1 MQCGVACLAM
11 ICKYY
16 KNAYSIETLSK
27 LCSVSTEGVSLFAI
41 KNAAEKLG
49 FNSICCKTSIE
60 QLVSIS
66 MPSILHWNQ
75 NHFVVLYKVKNKK
88 KFYIADPGKGL
99 VCYSLENFKKH
110 WISSVSNGEEKGV
123 VMVIEPTEKFWKK
136 SIIEEPNKKRSFNF
150 LFGYVLQYRKYFI
163 QIILGLLLG
172 CLLQLIMPFLT
183 QAIVDIGIKHKDIG
197 FIWLVLLGELMI
209 VVGRTATEFIRRW
222 LLLHISMRINISLVS
237 DFFIK
242 LHYCPVKVDK

>member
-99 VCYSLENFKKH
+99 VCYSLRSTGLVQYQMEKRK
-110 WISSVSNGEEKGV
+110 VS
-123 VMVIEPTEKFWKK
+123 
-136 SIIEEPNKKRSFNF
+136 
-150 LFGYVLQYRKYFI
+150 
-163 QIILGLLLG
+163 
-172 CLLQLIMPFLT
+172 
-183 QAIVDIGIKHKDIG
+183 
-197 FIWLVLLGELMI
+197 
-209 VVGRTATEFIRRW
+209 
-222 LLLHISMRINISLVS
+222 
-237 DFFIK
+237 
-242 LHYCPVKVDK
+242 

>member
-1 MQCGVACLAM
+1 MQCGVTCLAM

-88 KFYIADPGKGL
+88 KFYIAAPAKGL
-99 VCYSLENFKKH
+99 HTSSSRQCRRLNSKTVNNADGGNGKTHRLIYSL
-110 WISSVSNGEEKGV
+110 
-123 VMVIEPTEKFWKK
+123 
-136 SIIEEPNKKRSFNF
+136 
-150 LFGYVLQYRKYFI
+150 YR
-163 QIILGLLLG
+163 
-172 CLLQLIMPFLT
+172 
-183 QAIVDIGIKHKDIG
+183 
-197 FIWLVLLGELMI
+197 
-209 VVGRTATEFIRRW
+209 
-222 LLLHISMRINISLVS
+222 
-237 DFFIK
+237 
-242 LHYCPVKVDK
+242 